1 MFERQ
6 SQKARVRTWALNSN
20 NPTRKAAQQAF
31 PDVPVKVIRQVLQ
44 SVKDKN
50 GTSSRGTSESVG

>member
-6 SQKARVRTWALNSN
+6 HQKERVREWALNTN
-20 NPTRKAAQQAF
+20 NPTRKAAQKAF

-44 SVKDKN
+44 SIKD
-50 GTSSRGTSESVG
+50 THHEASRGTSEGLE

>member
-6 SQKARVRTWALNSN
+6 SQKARVREWALNTN
-20 NPTRKAAQQAF
+20 NPTRKEAQQAF
-31 PDVPVKVIRQVLQ
+31 PDVPAKLIRQVLQ

-50 GTSSRGTSESVG
+50 GTSSRGTSESMG